1 MRLSAAPTHRMAEEE
16 IPRDPRWAIPLAAI
30 GAILLAIIWYWEQ
43 PTLLAFGLVTAA
55 IAAILGLL
63 YLGLSYN
70 GSKSKLYGL
79 KPLTTRMPAVSQPKG
94 HVHFRTKMFWT
105 VGVLLMYFL
114 LANIYIFGVDQATVI
129 DLFASYRAILAGA
142 QGTLMHLGIGPIVTG
157 SIIMQLFTGA
167 KIISLDLTDDED
179 KGMYQ
184 GTQKVLVLAMIF
196 VEAVPQVFGYLTPA
210 SSVVARFGTAS
221 PGNGVLL
228 ADAVIIAQLVFGSYL
243 VFLMDEV
250 VSKWGIGSGIS
261 LFIAAGV
268 SQQIIQGTI
277 NWIPTNPSV
286 AVSANNPPSG
296 TIPKV
301 LWFLTNYSSSQMASG
316 GWERILLQ
324 QPNPIV
330 ALVGTAAIF
339 FLVAWTES
347 TRIEL
352 PLSHAEARGAR
363 GRYPLRLIYASNIPV
378 ILMSALLA
386 NVSMISILLWSNP
399 TLSHFPVLG
408 HQWWVGTYPSAD
420 FARTNGISQSQP
432 IGGGA
437 YYLSTVNGLEAWLLP
452 MLNAQIYGAFLFG
465 HTWWEGLVHVGV
477 YFGAMVGGSIL
488 FAKFWIQT
496 TNMGPEAVARQIES
510 TGMQIPGFRREPRVL
525 RRVLERY
532 IPVITVI
539 SGASVGA
546 LAAGADLIGTLGNA
560 SGTGVLLMVG
570 IIINL
575 YEAMGREQLMEM
587 NPLFRRFLGGES

>member
-1 MRLSAAPTHRMAEEE
+1 MAEEE
-16 IPRDPRWAIPLAAI
+16 IPRDRRWALPLAI
-30 GAILLAIIWYWEQ
+30 LGALIVALLWFWEQ
-43 PTLLAFGLVTAA
+43 PTPLALALIGAA
-55 IAAILGLL
+55 IAAVLLLL
-63 YLGLSYN
+63 YLGLSYS
-70 GSKSKLYGL
+70 GPRSKLYGL
-79 KPLTTRMPAVSQPKG
+79 KPLTSRMPAVTQPKG

-105 VGVLLMYFL
+105 IGILLMYFL
-114 LANIYIFGVDQATVI
+114 LTNIYLFGVDQATVI

-167 KIISLDLTDDED
+167 KIINLDLTDDED
-179 KGMYQ
+179 KSVYQ
-184 GTQKVLVLAMIF
+184 GSQKVIVIAMIF
-196 VEAVPQVFGYLTPA
+196 VEAIPQVYGYLTPSA
-210 SSVVARFGTAS
+210 SLVTSLGQSSA
-221 PGNGVLL
+221 GNGLLL
-228 ADAVIIAQLVFGSYL
+228 ANTIIVAQLVFGSYL

-268 SQQIIQGTI
+268 SQQIIQGTL
-277 NWIPTNPSV
+277 NWLPQNPALSV
-286 AVSANNPPSG
+286 SLSNPPSG
-296 TIPKV
+296 TIPKTFY
-301 LWFLTNYSSSQMASG
+301 FLTHLTATQMAGG
-316 GWERILLQ
+316 GWEQVLLR

-386 NVSMISILLWSNP
+386 NVSMISILLWTNP
-399 TLSHFPVLG
+399 TLVHFPLLG
-408 HQWWVGTYPSAD
+408 HQWWIGSYPASTSNS
-420 FARTNGISQSQP
+420 FGVSQTTP
-432 IGGGA
+432 LTGGA
-437 YYLSTVNGLEAWLLP
+437 YYLSTVNGLESWLLP
-452 MLNAQIYGAFLFG
+452 ILNYQTYGNFLVG
-465 HTWWEGLVHVGV
+465 HAWWQGLLHVAV

-496 TNMGPEAVARQIES
+496 TNMGPEAVARQIEAS
-510 TGMQIPGFRREPRVL
+510 GMQIPGFRREPRVL

-532 IPVITVI
+532 IPVITTI
-539 SGASVGA
+539 SGAAVGA

-587 NPLFRRFLGGES
+587 NPLLRRFLGGES

>member
-1 MRLSAAPTHRMAEEE
+1 MADEE
-16 IPRDPRWAIPLAAI
+16 IPRDHRWAIPLAAL
-30 GAILLAIIWYWEQ
+30 GAVLLAVIWFWAQ
-43 PTLLAFGLVTAA
+43 PTLLGFLLSALAVVVV
-55 IAAILGLL
+55 LGLL
-63 YLGLSYN
+63 YLGLSYS
-70 GSKSKLYGL
+70 GSKSRLYGL

-94 HVHFRTKMFWT
+94 HVHFRTKMLWT
-105 VGVLLMYFL
+105 VGILLLYFL
-114 LANIYIFGVDQATVI
+114 LTNIYLFGVDQATVI

-167 KIISLDLTDDED
+167 KIINLDLTDDED

-184 GTQKVLVLAMIF
+184 GTQKVLVVAMIF
-196 VEAVPQVFGYLTPA
+196 VEAVPQVFGYLTPSA
-210 SSVVARFGTAS
+210 SIVTALGNAS
-221 PGNGVLL
+221 PGNGLLL
-228 ADAVIIAQLVFGSYL
+228 ANTIIIAQLVFGSYL

-268 SQQIIQGTI
+268 SQQIIQGTL
-277 NWIPTNPSV
+277 NWVPQTPGSPI
-286 AVSANNPPSG
+286 SASNPPSG
-296 TIPKV
+296 TIPKT
-301 LWFLTNYSSSQMASG
+301 LWFLTHYTASQMAGG
-316 GWERILLQ
+316 GWEQVLLHP
-324 QPNPIV
+324 PNPII

-386 NVSMISILLWSNP
+386 NVSVFSVLLWSNP
-399 TLSHFPVLG
+399 TLVHFPLLG
-408 HQWWVGTYPSAD
+408 HQWWIGSYASTSYAQL
-420 FARTNGISQSQP
+420 TGISQTQP
-432 IGGGA
+432 LTGGA
-437 YYLSTVNGLEAWLLP
+437 YYLSTVNGLESWLLP
-452 MLNAQIYGAFLFG
+452 ILNYGQYGAYLYG
-465 HTWWEGLVHVGV
+465 HTWWQGLIHVAV

-496 TNMGPEAVARQIES
+496 TNMGPEAVARQIEAS
-510 TGMQIPGFRREPRVL
+510 GMQIPGFRREPRVL

-539 SGASVGA
+539 SGAAVGA

-587 NPLFRRFLGGES
+587 NPLLRRFLGGES

>member
-1 MRLSAAPTHRMAEEE
+1 MADEE
-16 IPRDPRWAIPLAAI
+16 IPRDPRWAFPLLVIGVIVLSVVWFWDRPTPIALGIVGAAV
-30 GAILLAIIWYWEQ
+30 AAVLA
-43 PTLLAFGLVTAA
+43 
-55 IAAILGLL
+55 LL

-70 GSKSKLYGL
+70 GSRSKLYGL
-79 KPLTTRMPAVSQPKG
+79 KPVTSRMPAVSQPKG

-105 VGVLLMYFL
+105 IGILLLYFL
-114 LANIYIFGVDQATVI
+114 LTNIYLFGVDQATVI

-167 KIISLDLTDDED
+167 KIINLDLTDDED

-184 GTQKVLVLAMIF
+184 GAQKVVVIAMIF
-196 VEAVPQVFGYLTPA
+196 IEAVPQVYGYLTPSGSLV
-210 SSVVARFGTAS
+210 SSLGAAS
-221 PGNGVLL
+221 PGNGLML
-228 ADAVIIAQLVFGSYL
+228 ANLVIVAQLVFGSYL

-268 SQQIIQGTI
+268 SQQIIQGTL
-277 NWIPTNPSV
+277 NWVPQNPS
-286 AVSANNPPSG
+286 AAISATNPPSG
-296 TIPKV
+296 TIPKTF
-301 LWFLTNYSSSQMASG
+301 WFLTHYSAGAMASG
-316 GWERILLQ
+316 GWEQVLLR

-386 NVSMISILLWSNP
+386 NVSMVSILLWTNP
-399 TLSHFPVLG
+399 TLVHFPLLG
-408 HQWWVGTYPSAD
+408 HQWWIGSYPASAV
-420 FARTNGISQSQP
+420 AAQGLGVSQTTP
-432 IGGGA
+432 LGGAA

-452 MLNAQIYGAFLFG
+452 ILNYQQYQGFLVG
-465 HTWWEGLVHVGV
+465 HSVWQGLAHVAI

-496 TNMGPEAVARQIES
+496 TNMGPEAVARQIEAS
-510 TGMQIPGFRREPRVL
+510 GMQIPGFRREPRVL

-539 SGASVGA
+539 SGAAVGA

-587 NPLFRRFLGGES
+587 NPLLRRFLGGES

>member
-1 MRLSAAPTHRMAEEE
+1 MAEEE
-16 IPRDPRWAIPLAAI
+16 IPRDRRWAFPLLVL
-30 GAILLAIIWYWEQ
+30 GVVILSILWFWEQ
-43 PTLLAFGLVTAA
+43 PTILAFGLVTAA
-55 IAAILGLL
+55 VAAVLGLL

-70 GSKSKLYGL
+70 GSRSKLYGL
-79 KPLTTRMPAVSQPKG
+79 KPLTTRLPAVTQPKG

-105 VGVLLMYFL
+105 IGVLLLYFL
-114 LANIYIFGVDQATVI
+114 LTNIYLFGVDQATVI

-167 KIISLDLTDDED
+167 KIVNLDLTDDED
-179 KGMYQ
+179 KGVYQ
-184 GTQKVLVLAMIF
+184 GTQKVMVIAMIF
-196 VEAVPQVFGYLTPA
+196 IEAVPQVYGYLTP
-210 SSVVARFGTAS
+210 STSIVSVLGQAS
-221 PGNGVLL
+221 PGNGLML
-228 ADAVIIAQLVFGSYL
+228 ANTIIIAQLVFGSYL

-268 SQQIIQGTI
+268 SQQIIQGTL
-277 NWIPTNPSV
+277 NWVPQNPAA
-286 AVSANNPPSG
+286 AVSFSNPPSG
-296 TIPKV
+296 TIPKTIY
-301 LWFLTNYSSSQMASG
+301 FLTHLTAQQMAGG
-316 GWERILLQ
+316 GWEQIMLR
-324 QPNPIV
+324 QPNPII
-330 ALVGTAAIF
+330 ALIGTAAIF

-386 NVSMISILLWSNP
+386 NVSMISILLWTNP
-399 TLSHFPVLG
+399 TLVHFPLFG
-408 HQWWVGTYPSAD
+408 HQWWVGAYPTAAQASAIGVSQ
-420 FARTNGISQSQP
+420 TTPIS
-432 IGGGA
+432 GAA
-437 YYLSTVNGLEAWLLP
+437 YYLSTVNGLESWLLP
-452 MLNAQIYGAFLFG
+452 LINYQTYGQFLLY
-465 HTWWEGLVHVGV
+465 HSWWQGLIHVAV

-496 TNMGPEAVARQIES
+496 TNMGPEAVARQIEAS
-510 TGMQIPGFRREPRVL
+510 GMQIPGFRREPRVL

-539 SGASVGA
+539 SGAAVGA

-587 NPLFRRFLGGES
+587 NPLLRRFLGGES

>member
-1 MRLSAAPTHRMAEEE
+1 MADEE
-16 IPRDPRWAIPLAAI
+16 IPRDHRWAIPLSVI
-30 GAILLAIIWYWEQ
+30 GVGLFAIIWIWGQ
-43 PTLLAFGLVTAA
+43 PTPIALVVAGVLIFVLLGV
-55 IAAILGLL
+55 L
-63 YLGLSYN
+63 YLGLSYA
-70 GSKSKLYGL
+70 GPRSRLYGL
-79 KPLTTRMPAVSQPKG
+79 KPITTRMPAVSQPKG
-94 HVHFRTKMFWT
+94 HVHFRTKLLWT
-105 VGVLLMYFL
+105 IGILLLYFL
-114 LANIYIFGVDQATVI
+114 LTNIYLFGVDQSTVI

-157 SIIMQLFTGA
+157 SIIMQLFVGA
-167 KIISLDLTDDED
+167 KIINLDLTDDED

-184 GTQKVLVLAMIF
+184 GTQKVLVVAMIF
-196 VEAVPQVFGYLTPA
+196 IEAVPQVFGYISP
-210 SSVVARFGTAS
+210 SSSLVTSLGSVS
-221 PGNGVLL
+221 PGNGVLF
-228 ADAVIIAQLVFGSYL
+228 ANTIIVAQLVFGSYL

-268 SQQIIQGTI
+268 SQQIVQGTL
-277 NWIPTNPSV
+277 NWVPQNPT
-286 AVSANNPPSG
+286 AQLGTGNPPSG
-296 TIPKV
+296 TIPKTIYFFTH
-301 LWFLTNYSSSQMASG
+301 LSASQMAGG
-316 GWERILLQ
+316 GWELVLLRA
-324 QPNPIV
+324 PNPII

-352 PLSHAEARGAR
+352 PLSHAESRGAR

-386 NVSMISILLWSNP
+386 NVSVFTILLWTNP
-399 TLSHFPVLG
+399 TLVNFPVIG
-408 HQWWVGTYPSAD
+408 HQWWIGSYPTA
-420 FARTNGISQSQP
+420 AYATAHGISQTQP
-432 IGGGA
+432 LTGGA
-437 YYLSTVNGLEAWLLP
+437 YYFSTVNGLESWLLP
-452 MLNAQIYGAFLFG
+452 ILNYQQYGSFLVG
-465 HTWWEGLVHVGV
+465 HTWWQGLVHVAV

-496 TNMGPEAVARQIES
+496 TNMGPEAVARQIEAS
-510 TGMQIPGFRREPRVL
+510 GMQIPGFRREPRVL

-539 SGASVGA
+539 SGAAVGA

-587 NPLFRRFLGGES
+587 NPLLRRFLGGES

>member
-1 MRLSAAPTHRMAEEE
+1 MADEET
-16 IPRDPRWAIPLAAI
+16 PRDNRWAVALGVGGVA
-30 GAILLAIIWYWEQ
+30 LLSIVWYWGH
-43 PTLLAFGLVTAA
+43 PTPVAFALTAF
-55 IAAILGLL
+55 ILFVVLGLL
-63 YLGLSYN
+63 YLGLSYG
-70 GSKSKLYGL
+70 GSRSRLYGL
-79 KPLTTRMPAVSQPKG
+79 KPVTTRMPAVTQPKG

-105 VGVLLMYFL
+105 IGVLLMYFL
-114 LANIYIFGVDQATVI
+114 LTNIYLFGVDQATVI

-167 KIISLDLTDDED
+167 KIINLDLTDDED
-179 KGMYQ
+179 KGTYQ
-184 GTQKVLVLAMIF
+184 GTQKVLVIAMIF
-196 VEAVPQVFGYLTPA
+196 IEAVPQVFGYLTPSA
-210 SSVVARFGTAS
+210 SLVTSLGQAS
-221 PGNGVLL
+221 PGNGLLL
-228 ADAVIIAQLVFGSYL
+228 ANAVIISQLVFGSYL

-268 SQQIIQGTI
+268 SQQIIQGTL
-277 NWIPTNPSV
+277 NWIPQTPGSPI
-286 AVSANNPPSG
+286 SAGNPPSG
-296 TIPKV
+296 TIPKTIY
-301 LWFLTNYSSSQMASG
+301 FFTHYSAQQMAGG
-316 GWERILLQ
+316 GWELVLLRS
-324 QPNPIV
+324 PNPII

-386 NVSMISILLWSNP
+386 NVSVFTILLWTNP
-399 TLSHFPVLG
+399 TLVHFPVIG
-408 HQWWVGTYPSAD
+408 HQWWIGSYPTA
-420 FARTNGISQSQP
+420 AYATAHGISQTQP
-432 IGGGA
+432 LTGGA
-437 YYLSTVNGLEAWLLP
+437 YYFSTVNGLEAWLLP
-452 MLNAQIYGAFLFG
+452 ILNYQQYGSFLVG
-465 HTWWEGLVHVGV
+465 HMWWQGLVHVGV

-496 TNMGPEAVARQIES
+496 TNMGPEAVARQIEAS
-510 TGMQIPGFRREPRVL
+510 GMQIPGFRREPRVL

-539 SGASVGA
+539 SGAAVGA

-587 NPLFRRFLGGES
+587 NPLLRRFLGGET

>member
-1 MRLSAAPTHRMAEEE
+1 MAEEE
-16 IPRDPRWAIPLAAI
+16 IPRDPRWAVPL
-30 GAILLAIIWYWEQ
+30 
-43 PTLLAFGLVTAA
+43 
-55 IAAILGLL
+55 AILGFLVVAL
-63 YLGLSYN
+63 VWFWDRPTLIALMLISVGMFIILGLIYLGLSYA
-70 GSKSKLYGL
+70 GTKSRLYGL
-79 KPLTTRMPAVSQPKG
+79 KPVTSRMPAVAQPKG
-94 HVHFRTKMFWT
+94 HVHFRRKLFWT

-114 LANIYIFGVDQATVI
+114 LANIYLFGVDQSTVI

-167 KIISLDLTDDED
+167 KIIDLDLTDDED

-184 GTQKVLVLAMIF
+184 GTQKVLVVAMIF
-196 VEAVPQVFGYLTPA
+196 VEAIPQVFGYLTP
-210 SSVVARFGTAS
+210 SSSIISRLGTVS
-221 PGNGVLL
+221 PGNGLLL
-228 ADAVIIAQLVFGSYL
+228 ANLIIVAQLVFGSYL

-268 SQQIIQGTI
+268 SQQIIQGTL
-277 NWIPTNPSV
+277 NWLPSNPSNV
-286 AVSANNPPSG
+286 VGPTNPPSG
-296 TIPKV
+296 TIPKT
-301 LWFLTNYSSSQMASG
+301 LWFLTHYSASQMASG
-316 GWERILLQ
+316 GWEQVILR

-386 NVSMISILLWSNP
+386 NVSMVSILLWSNP
-399 TLSHFPVLG
+399 TLSRFPYLG
-408 HQWWVGTYPSAD
+408 HNWMVGSYLSSAQ
-420 FARTNGISQSQP
+420 ASSTGVSQTQP
-432 IGGGA
+432 ISGAA
-437 YYLSTVNGLEAWLLP
+437 YYLSTVNGLESWLLP
-452 MLNAQIYGAFLFG
+452 LLNYQQYSSFLYG
-465 HTWWEGLVHVGV
+465 HSWWEGLIHVAV
-477 YFGAMVGGSIL
+477 YFSAMVGGSIL

-496 TNMGPEAVARQIES
+496 TNMGPEAVARQIEA

-539 SGASVGA
+539 SGAAVGA

-560 SGTGVLLMVG
+560 SGTGVLLTVG

-587 NPLFRRFLGGES
+587 NPLLRRFLGGES

>member
-1 MRLSAAPTHRMAEEE
+1 MAEEE
-16 IPRDPRWAIPLAAI
+16 IPRSRTWVLPLLVL
-30 GAILLAIIWYWEQ
+30 GVVILSLIWFWEQ
-43 PTLLAFGLVTAA
+43 PTPLAFAL
-55 IAAILGLL
+55 IAAAVVVVLALL

-70 GSKSKLYGL
+70 GSRSKLYGL
-79 KPLTTRMPAVSQPKG
+79 KPITTRLPAVTQPKG

-105 VGVLLMYFL
+105 IGILLMYFL
-114 LANIYIFGVDQATVI
+114 LTNIYLFGVDQATVI

-167 KIISLDLTDDED
+167 KIINLDLTDDED
-179 KGMYQ
+179 KGTYQ
-184 GTQKVLVLAMIF
+184 GAQKVVVIAMIF
-196 VEAVPQVFGYLTPA
+196 IEAIPQVYGYLTPSA
-210 SSVVARFGTAS
+210 SLVTSLGQAS
-221 PGNGVLL
+221 PGNGLML
-228 ADAVIIAQLVFGSYL
+228 ANTIIVAQLVFGSYL

-268 SQQIIQGTI
+268 SQQIIQGTL
-277 NWIPTNPSV
+277 NWVPQNPAA
-286 AVSANNPPSG
+286 AVSYSNPPSG
-296 TIPKV
+296 TIPKTIY
-301 LWFLTNYSSSQMASG
+301 FLTHLSASQMAGG
-316 GWERILLQ
+316 GWEQVLLR

-386 NVSMISILLWSNP
+386 NVSMVSILLWTNP
-399 TLSHFPVLG
+399 TLVHFPLLG
-408 HQWWVGTYPSAD
+408 HQWWIGSYPTA
-420 FARTNGISQSQP
+420 AQATQLGISQTTP
-432 IGGGA
+432 ISGGA
-437 YYLSTVNGLEAWLLP
+437 YYLSTVNGLESWLLP
-452 MLNAQIYGAFLFG
+452 ILNYQTYGQFLVY
-465 HTWWEGLVHVGV
+465 HTWWQGLIHVAV

-496 TNMGPEAVARQIES
+496 TNMGPEAVARQIEAS
-510 TGMQIPGFRREPRVL
+510 GMQIPGFRREPRVL

-539 SGASVGA
+539 SGAAVGA

-587 NPLFRRFLGGES
+587 NPLLRRFLGGES

>member
-1 MRLSAAPTHRMAEEE
+1 MADED
-16 IPRDPRWAIPLAAI
+16 IPRDNRWALA
-30 GAILLAIIWYWEQ
+30 LAIIGVAFLSLIWYWGR
-43 PTLLAFGLVTAA
+43 PTA
-55 IAAILGLL
+55 IALGIAAFLVFVILAVL
-63 YLGLSYN
+63 YLGLSYA
-70 GSKSKLYGL
+70 GSRSRLYGL
-79 KPLTTRMPAVSQPKG
+79 KPITSRMPAVTQPKG

-105 VGVLLMYFL
+105 IGILLLYFL
-114 LANIYIFGVDQATVI
+114 LTNIYLFGVDQATII

-142 QGTLMHLGIGPIVTG
+142 QGTLMDLGIGPIVTG

-167 KIISLDLTDDED
+167 KIINLDLTDDED

-184 GTQKVLVLAMIF
+184 GTQKVLVVAMIF
-196 VEAVPQVFGYLTPA
+196 IEAVPQVFGYISP
-210 SSVVARFGTAS
+210 SSSIVSSLGTVS
-221 PGNGVLL
+221 PGNGMLFAQL
-228 ADAVIIAQLVFGSYL
+228 IIIAQLVFGSYL

-268 SQQIIQGTI
+268 SQQIVQGTL
-277 NWIPTNPSV
+277 NWVPETPGTALSTT
-286 AVSANNPPSG
+286 NPPSG
-296 TIPKV
+296 TIPKTIY
-301 LWFLTNYSSSQMASG
+301 LMTHLSATQMAGG
-316 GWERILLQ
+316 GWELVLLRA
-324 QPNPIV
+324 PNPIV

-386 NVSMISILLWSNP
+386 NVSVFTILLWTNP
-399 TLSHFPVLG
+399 TLIHFPLIG
-408 HQWWVGTYPSAD
+408 HQWWIGSYPTA
-420 FARTNGISQSQP
+420 SQATAMGVSQTQP
-432 IGGGA
+432 LTGGA
-437 YYLSTVNGLEAWLLP
+437 YYFSTVNGLESWLLP
-452 MLNAQIYGAFLFG
+452 IINYQQYGTFLVG
-465 HTWWEGLVHVGV
+465 HTWWQGLVHVAV
-477 YFGAMVGGSIL
+477 YFCAMVLGSIL

-496 TNMGPEAVARQIES
+496 TNMGPEAVARQIEAS
-510 TGMQIPGFRREPRVL
+510 GMQIPGFRREPRVL

-539 SGASVGA
+539 SGAAVGA

-587 NPLFRRFLGGES
+587 NPLLRRFLGGES

>member
-1 MRLSAAPTHRMAEEE
+1 MADEET
-16 IPRDPRWAIPLAAI
+16 PRDYRWAIPL
-30 GAILLAIIWYWEQ
+30 
-43 PTLLAFGLVTAA
+43 TLLGIVLIAIVWFWTAPTFLALLLVSLAVFVVLA
-55 IAAILGLL
+55 LL
-63 YLGLSYN
+63 FLGLSYN
-70 GSKSKLYGL
+70 GTKSRLYGL
-79 KPLTTRMPAVSQPKG
+79 KPLTSRMPAVSQPKG
-94 HVHFRTKMFWT
+94 HVHFRTKLSWT
-105 VGVLLMYFL
+105 IGILLLYFL
-114 LANIYIFGVDQATVI
+114 LTNIYLFGVDQATVI

-167 KIISLDLTDDED
+167 KIINLDLTNDED

-184 GTQKVLVLAMIF
+184 GTQKVLVVAMIF
-196 VEAVPQVFGYLTPA
+196 VEAIPQIYGYLTPSA
-210 SSVVARFGTAS
+210 SLVTTLSAAS
-221 PGNGVLL
+221 PGNGLML
-228 ADAVIIAQLVFGSYL
+228 ANTIIVAQLVFGSYL

-268 SQQIIQGTI
+268 SQQIVQGTL
-277 NWIPTNPSV
+277 NWVPQNPSE
-286 AVSANNPPSG
+286 AVTANNPPSG
-296 TIPKV
+296 TIPKT
-301 LWFLTNYSSSQMASG
+301 LWFFTHWSASQMAGG

-386 NVSMISILLWSNP
+386 NVSMVTILLWTNP
-399 TLSHFPVLG
+399 TLAHFPVFG
-408 HQWWVGTYPSAD
+408 HQWWVGSYPTA
-420 FARTNGISQSQP
+420 AEAATGAISQTQP
-432 IGGGA
+432 LTGGA
-437 YYLSTVNGLEAWLLP
+437 YYLSTPNGLESWLLP
-452 MLNAQIYGAFLFG
+452 LINFGQYGSFLYG
-465 HTWWEGLVHVGV
+465 HTWWQGIIHVMV

-496 TNMGPEAVARQIES
+496 TNMGPEAVARQIEAS
-510 TGMQIPGFRREPRVL
+510 GMQIPGFRREPRVL

-539 SGASVGA
+539 SGAAVGA

-587 NPLFRRFLGGES
+587 NPLLRRFLGGES